1 MPEDVVDLILESSR
15 QHLVGFI
22 QNKHLD
28 VSCSQNLARDHVK
41 DAAGGSWKRNK
52 SHEKSVINMLN
63 LASIHK
69 PSYSECL
76 DDFLN

>member
-28 VSCSQNLARDHVK
+28 VSCSQNLARDHIE
-41 DAAGGSWKRNK
+41 DAAGGS
-52 SHEKSVINMLN
+52 
-63 LASIHK
+63 
-69 PSYSECL
+69 
-76 DDFLN
+76 